1 MKPGIADNRTT
12 NLVYRKI
19 PALNNNDHPA
29 RKIRSFVRREGRLT
43 RGQQHAL
50 QVLWPR
56 YGLETSAP
64 LDLDAVFGRSAPRT
78 LEIGFGNGDTLLTLA
93 AEQPQTD
100 FIGIEVHRPGVG
112 RLLHELQSRALGN
125 VRVIREDAVPVLK
138 DCLPDNSLD
147 RLLLFFPDPWH
158 KKRHHKRRIV
168 QPEFVELLARK
179 IKPGGIL
186 HTATDWENYAG
197 HMLAVLGESTAFR
210 NCAGDGNFSARPD
223 YRPTTRFE
231 LRGQRLGHGVWDILF
246 ERC

>member
-1 MKPGIADNRTT
+1 MTLPG
-12 NLVYRKI
+12 
-19 PALNNNDHPA
+19 NNHSI

-43 RGQQHAL
+43 RGQQRAL

-56 YGLETSAP
+56 YGLETP
-64 LDLDAVFGRSAPRT
+64 TLLDLDSIFGRHAPRT

-93 AEQPQTD
+93 ASEPETD

-112 RLLHELQSRALGN
+112 RLLHELEARALEN
-125 VRVIREDAVPVLK
+125 VRVIREDAVPVLRG
-138 DCLPDNSLD
+138 CLPDNCID

-168 QPEFVELLARK
+168 QDEFIALVAQK

-186 HTATDWENYAG
+186 HMATDWENYAEQ
-197 HMLAVLGESTAFR
+197 MLAVAGNSTAFR
-210 NCAGDGNFSARPD
+210 NCAGAGNYSPRPD
-223 YRPTTRFE
+223 YRPTTKFE
-231 LRGQRLGHGVWDILF
+231 LRGQRLGHGVWDLLF